1 MSKNINSIRT
11 ELEEMIMKIKK
22 KINNVENILNSG
34 RFNNEEINKQLNFIQ
49 NDLNKCEKE
58 YNNFLSIIQ
67 SSNIK
72 KDELDRQQLFYTKLQ
87 KLINTQKDSFKN
99 IINKFKNLSQYNNGN
114 NSDEDKEFENDDE
127 NDYMIPKQQIMSLN
141 HLVQHKN
148 KAIDNIYKKTLLV
161 NQISKE
167 VNQITY
173 SQEEK
178 LNDIENNIHNVEENT
193 KETFKTLLN
202 TAKEDKKNKI
212 SNCWIILFLT
222 LFLGLL
228 MFFYMKIG

>member
-1 MSKNINSIRT
+1 MRT

-22 KINNVENILNSG
+22 NINNVENILNSG
-34 RFNNEEINKQLNFIQ
+34 RFNNEEINKKLNVIQ
-49 NDLNKCEKE
+49 NALNKCENE
-58 YNNFLSIIQ
+58 YN
-67 SSNIK
+67 
-72 KDELDRQQLFYTKLQ
+72 RQQLFYTKLQ
-87 KLINTQKDSFKN
+87 KLIDAQKDSFKN
-99 IINKFKNLSQYNNGN
+99 ITNKFKNLSQYNNGN
-114 NSDEDKEFENDDE
+114 NSDEEKEFENDDE

-148 KAIDNIYKKTLLV
+148 IAIDNIYKKTLLV

-167 VNQITY
+167 VNQITF